1 MCYMARQ
8 SRRRHTPFLGL
19 PRLAVDIAATMPALV
34 VTTLAAP
41 CGQRSRRDPTHATR
55 ERLPRFA
62 ALTLPV
68 HAFTVRHRSHVA
80 LSLSHSGHQKSTTGH
95 ASASAPSAPCK
106 YHPIAARAPNH
117 WESIPIVP
125 AISVQ
130 PMASRYL
137 GAITRLLAASRA
149 VGNKSRS
156 TKPRFL
162 PLGYRNGPR
171 DRNDP
176 RRRSDAAAPHR
187 RAGLFS
193 RPRAQIRLCNYT
205 LGVELQ
211 FRHHIL
217 LISCIPTASS

>member
-80 LSLSHSGHQKSTTGH
+80 LSLPIPVTKKARQVMRRRVRQAPRVSTI
-95 ASASAPSAPCK
+95 PSPREHLTIGRVFRLCQRF
-106 YHPIAARAPNH
+106 P
-117 WESIPIVP
+117 
-125 AISVQ
+125 VQ

-137 GAITRLLAASRA
+137 GAITRLAASRA

-187 RAGLFS
+187 RAGLFL